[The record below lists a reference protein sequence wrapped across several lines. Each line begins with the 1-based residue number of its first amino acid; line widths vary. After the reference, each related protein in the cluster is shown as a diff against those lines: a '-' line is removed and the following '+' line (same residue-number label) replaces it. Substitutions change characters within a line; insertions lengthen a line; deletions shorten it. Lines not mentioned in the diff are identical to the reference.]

1 MTGGDARMAKFMLTS
16 TYTVEG
22 INGLMKDGGTK
33 RAEVIRALIDNSGGR
48 MEALYFGFGQYD
60 TYVVCD
66 LPDHRTAIALATTI
80 RAAGG
85 LDTRVSPLLT
95 PEDVDEALRMQVAYQ
110 PPGA

>member
-1 MTGGDARMAKFMLTS
+1 MAKFMLTS

-22 INGLMKDGGTK
+22 LHGLRQDGGTR
-33 RAEVIRALIDNSGGR
+33 RAEVVRALIENAGGR

-66 LPDHRTAIALATTI
+66 LPDLRTAAALAVTI
-80 RAAGG
+80 RASGG
-85 LDTRVSPLLT
+85 LDSRISPLLA
-95 PEDVDEALRMQVAYQ
+95 PEEVDEALGMQVAYQ